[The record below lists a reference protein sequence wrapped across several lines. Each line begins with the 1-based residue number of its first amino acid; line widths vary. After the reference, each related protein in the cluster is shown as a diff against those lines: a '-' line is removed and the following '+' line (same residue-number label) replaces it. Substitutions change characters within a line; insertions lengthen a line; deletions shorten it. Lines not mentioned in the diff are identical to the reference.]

1 MTGFY
6 VMREA
11 GVWVKRVGVVGYEK
25 KIKEIWVVLK

>member
-11 GVWVKRVGVVGYEK
+11 GVGEESRSSRGEK